1 MKCLN
6 NLCKP
11 RGWGFVRYGED
22 TQGQWGLPGSGERPE
37 EESALL
43 PLVWLIVIA
52 NVSSYYLHT
61 HQELLSNL
69 RVLYRQCW

>member
-11 RGWGFVRYGED
+11 RGWRFVGYGGKICRGNGARL
-22 TQGQWGLPGSGERPE
+22 GQERDLE
-37 EESALL
+37 KSALL

-52 NVSSYYLHT
+52 NVSSCYLHT
-61 HQELLSNL
+61 HRE
-69 RVLYRQCW
+69 V